1 LIPFPFAVDDHQTRN
16 AEFLS
21 KRGAAVLLP
30 QSGLNA
36 EKLAQLL
43 RDLGDKERGREK
55 LLAMAQN
62 ARGLGKADAAY
73 AVARVC
79 EELAG

>member
-1 LIPFPFAVDDHQTRN
+1 VDDHQTRN

-30 QSGLNA
+30 QSELSA
-36 EKLAQLL
+36 EKLARLL
-43 RDLGDKERGREK
+43 QDIGDKERGREK
-55 LLAMAQN
+55 LLVMAQN
-62 ARGLGKADAAY
+62 ARGLAKADAAL

-79 EELAG
+79 EELAA